1 MADSTHPA
9 ATHHLPSFITAPG
22 ETDVLMVVMAVI
34 LLLAV
39 LMFGILFLRLHT
51 LPERMAHKGHK
62 IQFEIVAVLGL
73 IALFTHMHIFWI
85 AGLLL
90 ALIDIPD
97 FGNSLNR
104 IAGSAEK
111 MAGINPGEG
120 DNSTVMTATSSQ
132 LKNRPRRVVH
142 TGPSRVTAWRQPNL
156 FRRDG
161 RSLAMLELM
170 FCSLLT
176 ILPDYLYRRYV
187 QGKQIGKEITFYSVW
202 FELRWGITG
211 CIILTVALIT
221 TVFYN
226 HPSTTSA
233 TLFFRTIPILPETN
247 GRVAEIFIG
256 NSGPITKGA
265 PIFRLDN
272 SKQEAAVETARRK
285 IVEVD
290 AQMALARVDVT
301 KAEGQLKEAR
311 SNHQQT
317 VDELEAK
324 QELYRRNPGN
334 VPFREIE
341 RLQERATGQL
351 GSIDAAAAAK
361 QSIEERLSTLLPAEK
376 ASAEAALNQAQVDL
390 DKTVVRAGV
399 SGRVEQFFL
408 RVGDIVNPLM
418 RPAGIL
424 IPEGAGQQGLQ
435 AGFGQIESQIMK
447 PGMIA
452 EATCVSKP
460 FTVIPMVVTSVQDY
474 IAAGQ
479 FRGGEQ
485 LIDAQQVA
493 RPGTLLVFLEPLFKG
508 GLDGV
513 TPGSSCIAN
522 AYSNNHDIIVA
533 KGTGTLRAIML
544 HVVDALALVHALIL
558 RLQALVLPFQTL
570 IFSGH

>member
-1 MADSTHPA
+1 
-9 ATHHLPSFITAPG
+9 
-22 ETDVLMVVMAVI
+22 
-34 LLLAV
+34 
-39 LMFGILFLRLHT
+39 
-51 LPERMAHKGHK
+51 
-62 IQFEIVAVLGL
+62 
-73 IALFTHMHIFWI
+73 
-85 AGLLL
+85 
-90 ALIDIPD
+90 
-97 FGNSLNR
+97 
-104 IAGSAEK
+104 
-111 MAGINPGEG
+111 
-120 DNSTVMTATSSQ
+120 
-132 LKNRPRRVVH
+132 
-142 TGPSRVTAWRQPNL
+142 
-156 FRRDG
+156 
-161 RSLAMLELM
+161 MLELM

-176 ILPDYLYRRYV
+176 ILPDYLYRRYG
-187 QGKQIGKEITFYSVW
+187 QGKRLGKEITFYSVW

-211 CIILTVALIT
+211 CLILTVALIT

-226 HPSTTSA
+226 HPSTSNV
-233 TLFFRTIPILPETN
+233 TLFFRTVPILPETN

-285 IVEVD
+285 SVEID

-351 GSIDAAAAAK
+351 GAIDAAAASK
-361 QSIEERLSTLLPAEK
+361 QSIEERISTLLPAEK

-418 RPAGIL
+418 RPAGVL

-435 AGFGQIESQIMK
+435 AGFGQIEGQIMK
-447 PGMIA
+447 AGMIA

-460 FTVIPMVVTSVQDY
+460 FTIIPMVVTSVQDY

-485 LIDAQQVA
+485 LIDPQQVT

-513 TPGSSCIAN
+513 TPGGSCIAN

-533 KGTGTLRAIML
+533 KDTGTLRAIGL
-544 HVVDALALVHALIL
+544 HAVDALALVHALIL

-570 IFSGH
+570 VFSGH

>member
-1 MADSTHPA
+1 
-9 ATHHLPSFITAPG
+9 
-22 ETDVLMVVMAVI
+22 
-34 LLLAV
+34 
-39 LMFGILFLRLHT
+39 
-51 LPERMAHKGHK
+51 
-62 IQFEIVAVLGL
+62 
-73 IALFTHMHIFWI
+73 
-85 AGLLL
+85 
-90 ALIDIPD
+90 
-97 FGNSLNR
+97 
-104 IAGSAEK
+104 
-111 MAGINPGEG
+111 
-120 DNSTVMTATSSQ
+120 
-132 LKNRPRRVVH
+132 
-142 TGPSRVTAWRQPNL
+142 
-156 FRRDG
+156 
-161 RSLAMLELM
+161 MLELM

-176 ILPDYLYRRYV
+176 ILPDYLYRRYG
-187 QGKQIGKEITFYSVW
+187 QGKRLGKEITFYSVW

-211 CIILTVALIT
+211 CLILTVALIT

-226 HPSTTSA
+226 HPSTSNA
-233 TLFFRTIPILPETN
+233 TLFFRTVPILTETN

-285 IVEVD
+285 SVEID

-351 GSIDAAAAAK
+351 GAIDAAAASK
-361 QSIEERLSTLLPAEK
+361 QSIEERISTLLPAEK

-418 RPAGIL
+418 RPAGVL

-435 AGFGQIESQIMK
+435 AGFGQIEGQIMK
-447 PGMIA
+447 AGMIA

-460 FTVIPMVVTSVQDY
+460 FTVIPMVVTNVQDY

-485 LIDAQQVA
+485 LIDPQQVT

-513 TPGSSCIAN
+513 TPGGSCIAN

-533 KGTGTLRAIML
+533 KDTGTLRAIGL
-544 HVVDALALVHALIL
+544 HAVDALALVHALIL

-570 IFSGH
+570 VFSGH